1 MRNSLNSI
9 LILRLGG
16 ILLVVLMSLFASGI
30 WLKKT
35 VIEQATA
42 TQLENARKHYAAILS
57 DLDRRW
63 GREAFNLKSRIE
75 AQNIIDVSRDNNEKL
90 LTYLISQG
98 SGIEFPSLRIEKVNG
113 ELIAAYDYSR
123 HGDIKLK
130 VPHGQFYS
138 WVRSP
143 SDGTLYLAIRQFIW
157 MGNENGYLIL
167 FKPMDHAMLAQISY
181 PGTSLSLWWQGEA
194 LASSDGDDGVMKSA
208 AAFAKPESG
217 KNTVALSWAG
227 PETELTPKLLVELH
241 ESAIFDTGK
250 LSQLVALV
258 FMLILLATT
267 VAIYPLWQG
276 ISRQFDALLHANERF
291 SKLGEVDEKV
301 TEALQA
307 VHLGPLEE
315 VRQLASALEEHMQN
329 TRINADHRAPPPSA
343 SNQDG

>member
-16 ILLVVLMSLFASGI
+16 ILLLVLMCLFASGI

-35 VIEQATA
+35 VIEQATT

-75 AQNIIDVSRDNNEKL
+75 AQNIIDISHENNEKL

-98 SGIEFPSLRIEKVNG
+98 SGIEFPSLRIEKANG

-123 HGDIKLK
+123 HGDLKLK
-130 VPHGQFYS
+130 VPHGQLYS
-138 WVRSP
+138 WVRSS

-157 MGNENGYLIL
+157 LGKENGYLVL

-181 PGTSLSLWWQGEA
+181 PGTSLSLWWRGEA

-208 AAFAKPESG
+208 ATFAKPENG

-227 PETELTPKLLVELH
+227 PESELTPKLMVELH
-241 ESAIFDTGK
+241 ESAFFDTGK
-250 LSQLVALV
+250 FTQLVV
-258 FMLILLATT
+258 FFFMLILLATT

-276 ISRQFDALLHANERF
+276 ISRQFEALLQANERF
-291 SKLGEVDEKV
+291 SKLGKIDDKV
-301 TEALQA
+301 AEALQT

-315 VRQLASALEEHMQN
+315 VGQLANALEEHMR
-329 TRINADHRAPPPSA
+329 TNADNRAAPTSA
-343 SNQDG
+343 SNLEV